1 MQQKEAGV
9 SQSESDRGA
18 WALSTRTMKTW
29 CEDTWEIKL
38 NFRQKVE
45 SPNTNGSTAW
55 TVVPGQVGG
64 IKVSWLWQKYPDT
77 TSFELCKPGENH
89 NMRRMEN
96 CIQQWMK
103 IANHTK
109 EINPYCPRPP
119 PLPTCS
125 TTYQWVL
132 KGLLLFSCG
141 PQLVAW
147 SPWGNLVKSV
157 IHVSRGHWKTKIPK
171 CWKSYCFGYLVPVYT
186 ASDEKK
192 TTGHLIAPFT
202 NLLCLIQRI
211 PMSPRDAYFL
221 YHVFM
226 LQVTCILHKSVVID
240 AIKIEFVYVRL
251 SNGIVVFI

>member
-1 MQQKEAGV
+1 MCFLFWVTQKSNLLFWV
-9 SQSESDRGA
+9 
-18 WALSTRTMKTW
+18 T
-29 CEDTWEIKL
+29 
-38 NFRQKVE
+38 QK
-45 SPNTNGSTAW
+45 SN
-55 TVVPGQVGG
+55 
-64 IKVSWLWQKYPDT
+64 LL
-77 TSFELCKPGENH
+77 F
-89 NMRRMEN
+89 
-96 CIQQWMK
+96 
-103 IANHTK
+103 
-109 EINPYCPRPP
+109 
-119 PLPTCS
+119 
-125 TTYQWVL
+125 WVL
-132 KGLLLFSCG
+132 FWGLFIYFLAFK
-141 PQLVAW
+141 PFR
-147 SPWGNLVKSV
+147 GNLVKSV

-171 CWKSYCFGYLVPVYT
+171 CWKSYCFGYLVPAYT

>member
-1 MQQKEAGV
+1 MNMHNCT
-9 SQSESDRGA
+9 QSRKFTLFPGFIIA
-18 WALSTRTMKTW
+18 VQVLQSTH
-29 CEDTWEIKL
+29 I
-38 NFRQKVE
+38 RQA
-45 SPNTNGSTAW
+45 SAW
-55 TVVPGQVGG
+55 TN
-64 IKVSWLWQKYPDT
+64 KRYFK
-77 TSFELCKPGENH
+77 N
-89 NMRRMEN
+89 
-96 CIQQWMK
+96 
-103 IANHTK
+103 K
-109 EINPYCPRPP
+109 EIRLNCWR
-119 PLPTCS
+119 
-125 TTYQWVL
+125 
-132 KGLLLFSCG
+132 
-141 PQLVAW
+141 
-147 SPWGNLVKSV
+147 GNLVKSV

-192 TTGHLIAPFT
+192 TTGHLIALFT

>member
-1 MQQKEAGV
+1 MILEQHPFLVLWITSLLNPAEPKVTLHKAASKMYV
-9 SQSESDRGA
+9 SIS
-18 WALSTRTMKTW
+18 
-29 CEDTWEIKL
+29 
-38 NFRQKVE
+38 
-45 SPNTNGSTAW
+45 
-55 TVVPGQVGG
+55 
-64 IKVSWLWQKYPDT
+64 
-77 TSFELCKPGENH
+77 
-89 NMRRMEN
+89 
-96 CIQQWMK
+96 
-103 IANHTK
+103 
-109 EINPYCPRPP
+109 
-119 PLPTCS
+119 
-125 TTYQWVL
+125 
-132 KGLLLFSCG
+132 LLFSTDLWPNCYYWYDSLKG
-141 PQLVAW
+141 VSTDIIPHSMLPDTVC
-147 SPWGNLVKSV
+147 WGNLVKSV

>member
-1 MQQKEAGV
+1 M
-9 SQSESDRGA
+9 
-18 WALSTRTMKTW
+18 L
-29 CEDTWEIKL
+29 EIATKGEECHQGRRL
-38 NFRQKVE
+38 PPRLEV
-45 SPNTNGSTAW
+45 A
-55 TVVPGQVGG
+55 
-64 IKVSWLWQKYPDT
+64 
-77 TSFELCKPGENH
+77 TSKH
-89 NMRRMEN
+89 R
-96 CIQQWMK
+96 
-103 IANHTK
+103 
-109 EINPYCPRPP
+109 
-119 PLPTCS
+119 
-125 TTYQWVL
+125 
-132 KGLLLFSCG
+132 LLLSNLIHWEPRG
-141 PQLVAW
+141 RVAQSISGVILTRYWLYLVT
-147 SPWGNLVKSV
+147 SGCYRGNLVKSV

-251 SNGIVVFI
+251 SNGIVVFIYIMSQE